1 MTGTSG
7 YVVVTAVILAG
18 ILLVTAGMTARRL
31 IAPRAATP
39 AKLTTYESGVD
50 PVGVGWAQSQI
61 RYVGF
66 AFLYVV
72 FAVDAVYLFPWA
84 LVVRHPDL
92 GLRSLVEIGVFIAIL
107 LVGLVHAARRGLL
120 RWACAPRHPG
130 WARGSPPHGSGPD
143 VWWPHLP
150 RPRVGRAAWATSPT
164 TFSRCRSGSR
174 RRSPRTS
181 AEVGEPVGAGTT
193 PAVHPSAGECARAD
207 LPVAPARR

>member
-18 ILLVTAGMTARRL
+18 ILLVTAGMTARRR

-120 RWACAPRHPG
+120 RW
-130 WARGSPPHGSGPD
+130 D
-143 VWWPHLP
+143 
-150 RPRVGRAAWATSPT
+150 
-164 TFSRCRSGSR
+164 
-174 RRSPRTS
+174 
-181 AEVGEPVGAGTT
+181 
-193 PAVHPSAGECARAD
+193 
-207 LPVAPARR
+207 